1 MNDNPK
7 PGSPEPA
14 RRVLLEALAAERLR
28 IVATLIRT
36 TGDWDLAEDA
46 VADATERA
54 LHRWPLDGIPDNPA
68 AWLTTTARR
77 RAIDLLRRAATERNK
92 LAELAG
98 IAELREDPEPDIDM
112 TFLHDDR
119 LRLIFTCAHP
129 ALPMEGRVALTL
141 KVVAGL
147 STEAIAQAFLTTEAT
162 MGQRLLRAKRKIT
175 HAGIPYQV
183 PAASALP
190 ERLDGVLAVVYLIF
204 TSGYSRSASEVTEEA
219 IRLGRLLV
227 DLMPDNDETR
237 GLLRLMLLQH
247 ARRHAR
253 LVSGDLVLED
263 QDRSRWDSSMIA
275 EALTTTQLPGHR
287 RGHYRVQAD
296 LAAVHATAR
305 SAADTDWPRIV
316 SLYDELLQLLPSPV
330 VALNRAIAVGMADGP
345 LDGLAALDH
354 LRGEPKLF
362 GYHLLP
368 AARAD
373 LLARAGLTGEALLA
387 IDQAIVLA
395 PTDSERRQLTRR
407 RAELQPHYDA
417 EDPTHHDRD
426 RSAATPRPSPT
437 SGRISHDRPL

>member
-1 MNDNPK
+1 VNDNPQ

-14 RRVLLEALAAERLR
+14 HRVLLEALAVERLR

-98 IAELREDPEPDIDM
+98 IAELREEPEPGTDM

-175 HAGIPYQV
+175 HAGIPYHV

-204 TSGYSRSASEVTEEA
+204 TSGYSRSASDVTEEA

-237 GLLRLMLLQH
+237 SLLRLMLLQH

-253 LVSGDLVLED
+253 MVGGDLVTLED

-275 EALTTTQLPGHR
+275 EALTITQLPGHR

-316 SLYDELLQLLPSPV
+316 RLYDELLQLLPSPV

-345 LDGLAALDH
+345 LDGLAGLDN
-354 LRGEPKLF
+354 LRSEPKLS
-362 GYHLLP
+362 GYHLLH

-373 LLARAGLTGEALLA
+373 LLARASLTGEALLA
-387 IDQAIVLA
+387 IDQAIALA

-407 RAELQPHYDA
+407 QAELNPHRDA
-417 EDPTHHDRD
+417 EDPT
-426 RSAATPRPSPT
+426 P
-437 SGRISHDRPL
+437 

>member
-1 MNDNPK
+1 VNDNPQ
-7 PGSPEPA
+7 PGSPELA

-54 LHRWPLDGIPDNPA
+54 LHRWPLDGIPDNPS

-77 RAIDLLRRAATERNK
+77 RAIDLLRRAAAERNK
-92 LAELAG
+92 LAELAV
-98 IAELREDPEPDIDM
+98 AELREDPEPGTDV

-129 ALPMEGRVALTL
+129 ALPLEGRVALTL

-204 TSGYSRSASEVTEEA
+204 TYGYSRSASDVTEEA

-237 GLLRLMLLQH
+237 SLLRLMLLQH

-253 LVSGDLVLED
+253 IVRGDLVTLED
-263 QDRSRWDSSMIA
+263 QDRFRWDSSMIA
-275 EALTTTQLPGHR
+275 EALTITQLPGHR
-287 RGHYRVQAD
+287 RGPYRVQAD

-316 SLYDELLQLLPSPV
+316 RLYDELLQLLPSPV

-345 LDGLAALDH
+345 LDGLAALDN
-354 LRGEPKLF
+354 LRSEPKLS
-362 GYHLLP
+362 GYHLLH

-387 IDQAIVLA
+387 IDQAIALA
-395 PTDSERRQLTRR
+395 PTDSERRQLSRR
-407 RAELQPHYDA
+407 QAELNPHHDA
-417 EDPTHHDRD
+417 EDPT
-426 RSAATPRPSPT
+426 P
-437 SGRISHDRPL
+437 